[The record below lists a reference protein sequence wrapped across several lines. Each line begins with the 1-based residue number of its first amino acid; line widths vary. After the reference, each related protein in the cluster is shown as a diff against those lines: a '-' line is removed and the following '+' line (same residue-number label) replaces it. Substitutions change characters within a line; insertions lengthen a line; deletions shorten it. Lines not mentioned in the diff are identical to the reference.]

1 MRAGPALSRRAAQ
14 DENMTNVAVIGAQW
28 GDEGKGKI
36 VDWLSSRADVV
47 VRFQGGHNAGHT
59 LVIGG
64 VEYKLSLLPSGIVR
78 PGKLSVIGN
87 GVVIDPNHLVSE
99 IALLREQGAEITPDT
114 LVVSDTA
121 ALILPVHQ
129 AVDAAREAL
138 RGAGKIGTTG
148 RGIGPAYEDK
158 VARRAVR
165 LGDLASEDTLDAK
178 LAALAAHHNIWLKAA
193 GELEAD
199 PAELKR
205 GLMAVRDTVLPFAGQ
220 SWRVLEAA
228 HADSKRVLFEGAQGV
243 MLDIDHGTYP
253 FVTSSNTVAGQAATG
268 AGTGPTNIGF
278 VLGITKAYTTRVG
291 SGPFPTEDFGADGER
306 MGERGREFGTVTGR
320 KRRCG
325 WFDAVMVRQANAV
338 AGITGMAL
346 TKLDVLD
353 GFETLN
359 ICIGYD
365 VDGTRLDHF
374 PSDAAAQAAC
384 TPIYESMPGWSESTY
399 GARSWAELPA
409 NAIKY
414 IRRVEELT
422 KTPVTLLSTS
432 PERDDTILVTDPFG
446 G

>member
-1 MRAGPALSRRAAQ
+1 
-14 DENMTNVAVIGAQW
+14 MTNVAVIGAQW

-78 PGKLSVIGN
+78 TGKLSVIGN
-87 GVVIDPNHLVSE
+87 GVVIDPWHLIKE
-99 IALLREQGAEITPDT
+99 IALLRDQGAEISPDT

-121 ALILPVHQ
+121 ALILPRRQ
-129 AVDAAREAL
+129 AVDHAREAM

-165 LGDLASEDTLDAK
+165 LGDLASEDTLRSK
-178 LAALAAHHNIWLKAA
+178 LEAMAAHHNVWLRAA
-193 GELEAD
+193 GEDEAD
-199 PAELKR
+199 PQAMREAL
-205 GLMAVRDTVLPFAGQ
+205 LVIRDEILPFAGQ
-220 SWRVLEAA
+220 SWRVLEDARA
-228 HADSKRVLFEGAQGV
+228 NSRRVLFEGAQGV

-268 AGTGPTNIGF
+268 SGTGPTSVCF

-291 SGPFPTEDFGADGER
+291 SGPFPTEDFAADGDR

-338 AGITGMAL
+338 AGITGLAL

-353 GFETLN
+353 GFETLK
-359 ICIGYD
+359 ICTGYE
-365 VDGTRLDHF
+365 VDGQMLDHF
-374 PSDAAAQAAC
+374 PSDAAAQTAC
-384 TPIYESMPGWSESTY
+384 TPSYEEMPGWSESTH
-399 GARSWAELPA
+399 GARSWADLPA
-409 NAIKY
+409 NAVKY